1 MYDRILVPSDGSD
14 HALRAME
21 HAQRLSNAFD
31 AAVYVLNV
39 VDLDAA
45 GGPFNMGGLDE
56 EFIERLKERGHDE
69 IHSSVAK
76 LGEGIDVH
84 TDVIT
89 GTPSNA
95 ILEYADENAIDLL
108 VMGTHGRSGLKR
120 YVLGSVA
127 ESVVR
132 RSEPPVITVRATDQ
146 RQAPTGYDDILVPT
160 DGSTHAGLAAEH
172 GIEIAQRFDARIH
185 AVHIVDIRVL
195 SGTPD
200 AAVPASFFE
209 ELTAHGEE
217 VTEAVAERARAA
229 GLDVTTT
236 VQKGM
241 PSTALV
247 SYVQEQDI
255 DLVTMGSAG
264 RTGLDRYLMGSTTNR
279 IIRHS
284 EAPVLSISAK
294 NNQADS

>member
-1 MYDRILVPSDGSD
+1 MYDRILVPTDGSD

-21 HAQRLSNAFD
+21 HAQRLSNAFS

-56 EFIERLKERGHDE
+56 EFIERLKQRGHNE
-69 IHSSVAK
+69 VQSSVAK
-76 LGEGIDVH
+76 FRDGIDVQ
-84 TDVIT
+84 TEVTT
-89 GTPSNA
+89 GTPSNV
-95 ILEYADENAIDLL
+95 ILQYADENDIDLL
-108 VMGTHGRSGLKR
+108 VMGTHGRSGVKR
-120 YVLGSVA
+120 YLLGSVA

-132 RSEPPVITVRATDQ
+132 RSDPPVITVRTTDQ
-146 RQAPTGYDDILVPT
+146 PQVVDGYDDILVPT

-172 GIEIAQRFDARIH
+172 GIEIAKRFDARIH
-185 AVHIVDIRVL
+185 AVHIVDIRAL

-200 AAVPASFFE
+200 AVVSASFSQQ
-209 ELTAHGEE
+209 LTAHGEE
-217 VTEAVAERARAA
+217 VTESVAERARAT

-236 VQKGM
+236 VQQGM
-241 PSTALV
+241 PSSTLL
-247 SYVQEQDI
+247 SYVQEHDI

-264 RTGLDRYLMGSTTNR
+264 RTGLDRYLIGSTTNR
-279 IIRHS
+279 IIRQS